1 MIIIYNNIYYF
12 RQSTGCVWW
21 IPRLFSPP
29 TMKAMATEKS
39 FGFLS
44 LWTWTW
50 VACELPKTFNLR
62 TWVSEPPQNL
72 KTQSLEPQPQILL
85 GTQEWWIPVPRI
97 PDLPKN
103 LPQFL
108 AVSPLNLHTII
119 IWSFIIIWS
128 LYNHHRII
136 IWSQRLDVLKMEEVF
151 LAADQYN
158 SPFSAS
164 APLRG
169 SKSVFSK
176 TTINIK
182 TGKTL
187 MNHSALIWP

>member
-1 MIIIYNNIYYF
+1 MIFLAFNMICLMNSLFFISMFQYSLFF
-12 RQSTGCVWW
+12 RQSTGFVWW
-21 IPRLFSPP
+21 IPRLFFPP
-29 TMKAMATEKS
+29 TKKAMATEKS

-108 AVSPLNLHTII
+108 AVSPLNLQSSYDRLLSYDRCII
-119 IWSFIIIWS
+119 TT
-128 LYNHHRII
+128 
-136 IWSQRLDVLKMEEVF
+136 
-151 LAADQYN
+151 
-158 SPFSAS
+158 
-164 APLRG
+164 G
-169 SKSVFSK
+169 SSYDHNV
-176 TTINIK
+176 
-182 TGKTL
+182 
-187 MNHSALIWP
+187 